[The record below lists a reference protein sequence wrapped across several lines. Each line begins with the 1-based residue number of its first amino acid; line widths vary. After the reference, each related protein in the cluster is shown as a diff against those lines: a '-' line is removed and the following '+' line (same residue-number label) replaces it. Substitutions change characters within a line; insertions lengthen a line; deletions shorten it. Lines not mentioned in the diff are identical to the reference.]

1 MTDAANPGGY
11 PSRSYAWT
19 VVAILIATAVLSYTD
34 RQVLSLLVDPIRAE
48 LHITDNEVS
57 LLLGTAFAVVYG
69 VAGIP
74 LGWLADRTSRRNLI
88 FAGVLVW
95 SVGTLAC
102 GLSHSFGQLFAA
114 RIVVGTGEA
123 VLSPAAISLIS
134 DYFPP
139 SRRGTA
145 VGFFLSGIAMG
156 IGVAILIGG
165 GVLHLV
171 ERGVLTGTPLASQPA
186 WRLVLLMI
194 GAPGLLWA
202 FTILLIREPARRATE
217 PSDDAPRAGATARA
231 EATRSGEVA
240 PHGGAQTG
248 QFAEATRP
256 AELAPHGGA
265 RAGQF
270 AGTTRPAEAA
280 PHRGAPAGQF
290 AEATRSGEVAPH
302 GGAQAE
308 QFAEATRP
316 AELAP
321 HRGAPAGQFAG
332 TTRSGEVAP
341 HGGAQAEQFA
351 EATRPA
357 ELAPHGPVPPPP
369 SWRSTVVS
377 RTVPV
382 YLVVAMASLVD
393 NAVGG
398 WAPTLLMREFGK
410 DPAEVGVQLGLV
422 LTAGFGGGVLI
433 GGWLADRGRWAY
445 KLGVCLA
452 SSLLILPV
460 SLLINVPQF
469 NVVFLSIPLYF
480 ALSGTV
486 TACGFS
492 AILDV
497 VPNRS
502 RGLAMAISFFL
513 NVALGAGIGPTAVS
527 QASEH
532 VFGSNA
538 GLGPAITLTVAA
550 GYAIAVVALIVALLR
565 FRARIL
571 SPGNA

>member
-1 MTDAANPGGY
+1 MTDTAHPGGY
-11 PSRSYAWT
+11 PGRSYAWT

-69 VAGIP
+69 IAGIP

-165 GVLHLV
+165 EVLHLV
-171 ERGVLTGTPLASQPA
+171 ERGVLAGTPLASQPA

-202 FTILLIREPARRATE
+202 FAILLIREPARHTE
-217 PSDDAPRAGATARA
+217 APGLAEPTRHANPAGLA
-231 EATRSGEVA
+231 E
-240 PHGGAQTG
+240 
-248 QFAEATRP
+248 P
-256 AELAPHGGA
+256 ASGA
-265 RAGQF
+265 RA
-270 AGTTRPAEAA
+270 PAA
-280 PHRGAPAGQF
+280 H
-290 AEATRSGEVAPH
+290 
-302 GGAQAE
+302 
-308 QFAEATRP
+308 
-316 AELAP
+316 
-321 HRGAPAGQFAG
+321 
-332 TTRSGEVAP
+332 
-341 HGGAQAEQFA
+341 
-351 EATRPA
+351 
-357 ELAPHGPVPPPP
+357 P
-369 SWRSTVVS
+369 SWRSTVMS

-445 KLGVCLA
+445 KLGVCLV

-469 NVVFLSIPLYF
+469 NVVFLSVPLYF

-532 VFGSNA
+532 VFGSSA

-550 GYAIAVVALIVALLR
+550 GYAIAVAALLVALLR
-565 FRARIL
+565 FRARADL
-571 SPGNA
+571 PEAHRKGATQ